1 MWSIGHAG
9 RKWLTVA
16 SPGSTPLLGA
26 LSACLLVLAL
36 LPAGAGASRAHAAD
50 AQSTPCAFWGAAHSC
65 ESTNPTVTLEVV
77 NERETSLCTFHESW
91 TWGDGGPSEEATLR
105 GSVEGSTQ
113 MLGTH
118 TYRAPGTY
126 AISVAGYVVAEESGL
141 DYTCEAPPV
150 EYKFTL
156 LPGGGVLA
164 GKGSRRAAVP
174 SLTNVRESHRVWREG
189 TQLAR
194 VSRARK
200 PPVGTVFSL
209 VLDQHATVR
218 FSFTREAPRA
228 KSKCKAKK
236 HAHKTSCKGREQVGS
251 FSFTGHAGTSRV
263 SFQGRISAAKKL
275 APGSYTLTI
284 VATNAAGRQSAARSV
299 SFTIVK

>member
-1 MWSIGHAG
+1 MLSIGHAG

-16 SPGSTPLLGA
+16 SSCSTPLLGA
-26 LSACLLVLAL
+26 LTASSLLLAL
-36 LPAGAGASRAHAAD
+36 MPAGAGASRAHTAD
-50 AQSTPCAFWGAAHSC
+50 ARSTPCAFWGAAHSC
-65 ESTNPTVTLEVV
+65 ESTNPTVSLEVV
-77 NERETSLCTFHESW
+77 NEHETSLCTFHESW
-91 TWGDGGPSEEATLR
+91 TWGDGDPSEETTLR
-105 GSVEGSTQ
+105 GSVEGSNQ
-113 MLGTH
+113 ALGTH

-126 AISVAGYVVAEESGL
+126 TISVAGYVVAEESGL

-164 GKGSRRAAVP
+164 GKESKRAAP
-174 SLTNVRESHRVWREG
+174 SLTNVRQSHRVWREG

-209 VLDQHATVR
+209 VLDQQATVR
-218 FSFTREAPRA
+218 FSFTRKAPTP
-228 KSKCKAKK
+228 KSKCRAKK
-236 HAHKTSCKGREQVGS
+236 GAHKTRCKRREQVGS

-284 VATNAAGRQSAARSV
+284 VATNAARRRSAASSV
-299 SFTIVK
+299 SFTIVR